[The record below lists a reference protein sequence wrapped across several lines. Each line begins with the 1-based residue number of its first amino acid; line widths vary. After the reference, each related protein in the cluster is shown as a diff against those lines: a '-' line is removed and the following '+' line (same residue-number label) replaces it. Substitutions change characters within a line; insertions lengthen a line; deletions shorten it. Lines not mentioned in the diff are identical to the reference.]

1 MNLPLFIAR
10 RIHFS
15 DNKNKKKVSKP
26 AVRIALCGIALGLAV
41 MLLSLAIVVGFKNE
55 VGRKVMGFGS
65 HIQITSLTNNKTYDL
80 PPISFSDTLINAIK
94 QVPNVDYAQITAT
107 KPAIIKTK
115 TDFQGIVLKGVDA
128 NYNWDF
134 FKEYLREGKIP
145 VYNDSTPSNEVLISQ
160 KQADALKLKVG
171 DKFICYFIQN
181 DVRLRQFTI
190 SGIYST
196 GLADFDKLFV
206 VTDIQHVRML
216 NNWDNK
222 TATSIEV
229 FVNDLDYLGETSYN
243 IFLATANN
251 FTGNYNPYYTRSIQE
266 LQPQIFGWLDL
277 LDLNMVVIL
286 ILMFSVASFTM
297 ISGLL
302 IIILEKTTLIGT
314 LKVLGANNW
323 TIRKIFLYQ
332 ASFLIGKAMLWG
344 NVIGLGMY
352 FIQKYLKV
360 VKLDPEIYF
369 VDYAPVE
376 LIPWQ
381 AIALNIGVG
390 VAILCILVIPL
401 RYSLLCNNPLQEQ
414 HVQFLVIHRRHR
426 LCQILYSQCH
436 KILQHP
442 AVGNHFCG

>member
-94 QVPNVDYAQITAT
+94 QVPNVDYTQITAT

-390 VAILCILVIPL
+390 VAILCILVIPSYL
-401 RYSLLCNNPLQEQ
+401 
-414 HVQFLVIHRRHR
+414 IA
-426 LCQILYSQCH
+426 
-436 KILQHP
+436 KISP
-442 AVGNHFCG
+442 AKSIKFE

>member
-15 DNKNKKKVSKP
+15 KENNKKKVSKP

-41 MLLSLAIVVGFKNE
+41 MITALAIVVGFKNE
-55 VGRKVMGFGS
+55 VGRKVMGFGA

-80 PPISFSDTLINAIK
+80 PPISYSDTLINAIK
-94 QVPNVDYAQITAT
+94 EVPNVSYTQITAT

-115 TDFQGIVLKGVDA
+115 TDFQGIVLKGVDE

-134 FKEYLREGKIP
+134 FKEYLREGEIP
-145 VYNDSTPSNEVLISQ
+145 VYNDSTPSNKVLISQ

-171 DKFICYFIQN
+171 DKFICYFIQS

-229 FVNDLDYLGETSYN
+229 FVNDLNYLGDTSYN

-251 FTGNYNPYYTRSIQE
+251 FTGNYNPYYTRSIYE

-286 ILMFSVASFTM
+286 ILMFSVATFTM

-344 NVIGLGMY
+344 NVIGLGIY

-360 VKLDPEIYF
+360 IKLDPEIYF

-381 AIALNIGVG
+381 FVALNICVG
-390 VAILCILVIPL
+390 VAILAILIIPSYL
-401 RYSLLCNNPLQEQ
+401 
-414 HVQFLVIHRRHR
+414 IA
-426 LCQILYSQCH
+426 
-436 KILQHP
+436 KISP
-442 AVGNHFCG
+442 AKSIKFE

>member
-94 QVPNVDYAQITAT
+94 QVPNVDYTQITAT

-134 FKEYLREGKIP
+134 FKEYLREGEIP

-266 LQPQIFGWLDL
+266 LRPQIFGWLDL

-297 ISGLL
+297 ISGSKRPVGL
-302 IIILEKTTLIGT
+302 IICSTL
-314 LKVLGANNW
+314 
-323 TIRKIFLYQ
+323 FSSCS
-332 ASFLIGKAMLWG
+332 AS
-344 NVIGLGMY
+344 Y
-352 FIQKYLKV
+352 S
-360 VKLDPEIYF
+360 D
-369 VDYAPVE
+369 
-376 LIPWQ
+376 
-381 AIALNIGVG
+381 G
-390 VAILCILVIPL
+390 VADTKRSWSILL
-401 RYSLLCNNPLQEQ
+401 SN
-414 HVQFLVIHRRHR
+414 
-426 LCQILYSQCH
+426 S
-436 KILQHP
+436 
-442 AVGNHFCG
+442 

>member
-15 DNKNKKKVSKP
+15 KENNKKKVSKP

-41 MLLSLAIVVGFKNE
+41 MITALAIVVGFKNE
-55 VGRKVMGFGS
+55 VGRKVMGFGA

-80 PPISFSDTLINAIK
+80 PPISYSDTLINAINE
-94 QVPNVDYAQITAT
+94 VPNVSYTQVTAT

-115 TDFQGIVLKGVDA
+115 TDFQGIVLKGVDE

-134 FKEYLREGKIP
+134 FKEYLREGEIP

-344 NVIGLGMY
+344 NVIGLGIY

-381 AIALNIGVG
+381 FVALNIGVG
-390 VAILCILVIPL
+390 VAILAILIIPSYL
-401 RYSLLCNNPLQEQ
+401 
-414 HVQFLVIHRRHR
+414 IA
-426 LCQILYSQCH
+426 
-436 KILQHP
+436 KISP
-442 AVGNHFCG
+442 AKSIKFE

>member
-15 DNKNKKKVSKP
+15 KENNKKKVSKP

-41 MLLSLAIVVGFKNE
+41 MIIALAIVVGFKNE
-55 VGRKVMGFGS
+55 VGRKVMGFGA

-80 PPISFSDTLINAIK
+80 PPISFSDTLINAIND
-94 QVPNVDYAQITAT
+94 VPNVNYTQVTAT

-115 TDFQGIVLKGVDA
+115 TDFQGIVLKGVDEK
-128 NYNWDF
+128 YNWDF
-134 FKEYLREGKIP
+134 FKEYLREGEIP
-145 VYNDSTPSNEVLISQ
+145 VYNDSTPSNEVLISK
-160 KQADALKLKVG
+160 KQADALKLSIG

-216 NNWDNK
+216 NNWDK
-222 TATSIEV
+222 STATSIEV
-229 FVNDLDYLGETSYN
+229 FVNDLNNLGETSYN

-286 ILMFSVASFTM
+286 ILMFSVATFTM

-323 TIRKIFLYQ
+323 AIRKIFLYQ
-332 ASFLIGKAMLWG
+332 ASFLIGKAMFWG
-344 NVIGLGMY
+344 NVIGLGIY

-360 VKLDPEIYF
+360 IKLDPEIYF

-381 AIALNIGVG
+381 FVALNIGVG
-390 VAILCILVIPL
+390 VAILAILIIPSYL
-401 RYSLLCNNPLQEQ
+401 
-414 HVQFLVIHRRHR
+414 IA
-426 LCQILYSQCH
+426 
-436 KILQHP
+436 KISP
-442 AVGNHFCG
+442 AKSIKFE

>member
-94 QVPNVDYAQITAT
+94 QVPNVDYTQITAT

-134 FKEYLREGKIP
+134 FKEYLKEGELP
-145 VYNDSTPSNEVLISQ
+145 VMSNGTSVDAGDAMPSNEVLISQ

-171 DKFICYFIQN
+171 DKFICYFIQ
-181 DVRLRQFTI
+181 DQVRLRQFTI

-206 VTDIQHVRML
+206 VADIQHIRML

-222 TATSIEV
+222 TATSIEI
-229 FVNDLDYLGETSYN
+229 FVKDLNILEDTSYN
-243 IFLATANN
+243 IFLTTANN
-251 FTGNYNPYYTRSIQE
+251 FTGNYNPYYTRHIYE

-277 LDLNMVVIL
+277 LDLNMVIIL

-302 IIILEKTTLIGT
+302 ILILEKTTLIGT

-369 VDYAPVE
+369 VDYAPVK

-390 VAILCILVIPL
+390 VAILCILVIPSYL
-401 RYSLLCNNPLQEQ
+401 
-414 HVQFLVIHRRHR
+414 IA
-426 LCQILYSQCH
+426 
-436 KILQHP
+436 KISP
-442 AVGNHFCG
+442 AKSIKFE

>member
-94 QVPNVDYAQITAT
+94 QVPNVDYTQITAT

-134 FKEYLREGKIP
+134 FKEYLKEGELP
-145 VYNDSTPSNEVLISQ
+145 VMSNGTSVDTGDTMPSNEVLISS

-171 DKFICYFIQN
+171 DKFICYFIQ
-181 DVRLRQFTI
+181 DQVRLRQFTI

-206 VTDIQHVRML
+206 VADIQHIRML

-222 TATSIEV
+222 TATSIEI
-229 FVNDLDYLGETSYN
+229 FVKDLNILEDTSYN
-243 IFLATANN
+243 IFLTTANN
-251 FTGNYNPYYTRSIQE
+251 FTGNYNPYYTRHIYE

-277 LDLNMVVIL
+277 LDLNMVIIL
-286 ILMFSVASFTM
+286 ILMFSVATFTM

-302 IIILEKTTLIGT
+302 ILILEKTTLIGT

-344 NVIGLGMY
+344 NVIGLGLY

-390 VAILCILVIPL
+390 VAILCILVIPSYL
-401 RYSLLCNNPLQEQ
+401 
-414 HVQFLVIHRRHR
+414 IA
-426 LCQILYSQCH
+426 
-436 KILQHP
+436 KISP
-442 AVGNHFCG
+442 AKSIKFE

>member
-26 AVRIALCGIALGLAV
+26 AVRIALGGIALGLAV
-41 MLLSLAIVVGFKNE
+41 MILSLAIVVGFKNE

-65 HIQITSLTNNKTYDL
+65 HIQITSLTNNRTYDL

-94 QVPNVDYAQITAT
+94 QVPNVDYTQITAT

-134 FKEYLREGKIP
+134 FKEYLKEGELP
-145 VYNDSTPSNEVLISQ
+145 VYNDSTASNEVLISK
-160 KQADALKLKVG
+160 KQADALKLSVG
-171 DKFICYFIQN
+171 DKFICYFIQ
-181 DVRLRQFTI
+181 DQVRLRQFTI

-196 GLADFDKLFV
+196 GLADFDKLFIV
-206 VTDIQHVRML
+206 SDIQHIRVL
-216 NNWDNK
+216 NNWNEN
-222 TATSIEV
+222 TATSIEI
-229 FVNDLDYLGETSYN
+229 FVKDLNILEDTSYN
-243 IFLATANN
+243 IFLTTANN
-251 FTGNYNPYYTRSIQE
+251 FTGNYNPYYTRHIYE

-277 LDLNMVVIL
+277 LDLNMVIIL

-360 VKLDPEIYF
+360 VKLDPEVYF

-390 VAILCILVIPL
+390 VAILCILVIPSYL
-401 RYSLLCNNPLQEQ
+401 
-414 HVQFLVIHRRHR
+414 IA
-426 LCQILYSQCH
+426 
-436 KILQHP
+436 KISP
-442 AVGNHFCG
+442 AKSIKFE

>member
-15 DNKNKKKVSKP
+15 KENNKKKVSKP
-26 AVRIALCGIALGLAV
+26 AVRIALGGIALGLAV
-41 MLLSLAIVVGFKNE
+41 MILSLAIVVGFKNE

-65 HIQITSLTNNKTYDL
+65 HIQITSLTNNRTYDL
-80 PPISFSDTLINAIK
+80 PPISFSDTLISAIK
-94 QVPNVDYAQITAT
+94 AVPNVSYTQITAT

-128 NYNWDF
+128 HYNWDF
-134 FKEYLREGKIP
+134 FKEYLKEGELP
-145 VYNDSTPSNEVLISQ
+145 VYNDSTASNEVLISK
-160 KQADALKLKVG
+160 KQADALKLSVG
-171 DKFICYFIQN
+171 DKFICYFIQ
-181 DVRLRQFTI
+181 DQVRLRQFSI

-196 GLADFDKLFV
+196 GLADFDKLFIV
-206 VTDIQHVRML
+206 SDIQHIRML
-216 NNWDNK
+216 NNWDEN

-229 FVNDLDYLGETSYN
+229 FVNNLDNLSDTSYN
-243 IFLATANN
+243 IYLATARN
-251 FTGNYNPYYTRSIQE
+251 FTGNYNPYYTRSIYE
-266 LQPQIFGWLDL
+266 LQPQIFGWLSL
-277 LDLNMVVIL
+277 LDLNMVIIL

-360 VKLDPEIYF
+360 VKLDPEVYF

-381 AIALNIGVG
+381 FIALNICVG
-390 VAILCILVIPL
+390 VAILAILIIPSYL
-401 RYSLLCNNPLQEQ
+401 
-414 HVQFLVIHRRHR
+414 IA
-426 LCQILYSQCH
+426 
-436 KILQHP
+436 KISP
-442 AVGNHFCG
+442 AKSIKFE

>member
-15 DNKNKKKVSKP
+15 RENNKKKVSKP
-26 AVRIALCGIALGLAV
+26 AVRIALGGIALGLAV
-41 MLLSLAIVVGFKNE
+41 MILSLAIVVGFKNE

-65 HIQITSLTNNKTYDL
+65 HIQITSLTNNRTYDL
-80 PPISFSDTLINAIK
+80 PPISFSDTLISAIK
-94 QVPNVDYAQITAT
+94 AVPNVSYTQITAT

-128 NYNWDF
+128 HYNWDF
-134 FKEYLREGKIP
+134 FKEYLKEGELP
-145 VYNDSTPSNEVLISQ
+145 VYNDSTASNEVLISK
-160 KQADALKLKVG
+160 KQADALKLSVG
-171 DKFICYFIQN
+171 DKFICYFIQ
-181 DVRLRQFTI
+181 DQVRLRQFTI

-196 GLADFDKLFV
+196 GLADFDKLFIV
-206 VTDIQHVRML
+206 SDIQHIRML
-216 NNWDNK
+216 NNWDEN

-229 FVNDLDYLGETSYN
+229 FVNDLDHLSDISYN
-243 IFLATANN
+243 IYLATARN
-251 FTGNYNPYYTRSIQE
+251 FTGNYNPYYTRSIYE
-266 LQPQIFGWLDL
+266 LQPQIFGWLSL
-277 LDLNMVVIL
+277 LDLNMVIIL

-360 VKLDPEIYF
+360 VKLDPEVYF

-381 AIALNIGVG
+381 AVALNIGVG
-390 VAILCILVIPL
+390 IAILCILVIPSYL
-401 RYSLLCNNPLQEQ
+401 
-414 HVQFLVIHRRHR
+414 IA
-426 LCQILYSQCH
+426 
-436 KILQHP
+436 KISP
-442 AVGNHFCG
+442 AKSIKFE

>member
-15 DNKNKKKVSKP
+15 KENNKKKVSKP

-41 MLLSLAIVVGFKNE
+41 MITALAIVVGFKNE
-55 VGRKVMGFGS
+55 VGRKVMGFGA

-80 PPISFSDTLINAIK
+80 PPISYSDTLINAINE
-94 QVPNVDYAQITAT
+94 VPNVSYTQVTAT

-115 TDFQGIVLKGVDA
+115 TDFQGIVLKGVDE
-128 NYNWDF
+128 NYNWYF
-134 FKEYLREGKIP
+134 FKEYLKEGEIP

-344 NVIGLGMY
+344 NVIGLGIY

-360 VKLDPEIYF
+360 IKLDPEIYF

-381 AIALNIGVG
+381 FVALNIGVG
-390 VAILCILVIPL
+390 VAILAILIIPSYL
-401 RYSLLCNNPLQEQ
+401 
-414 HVQFLVIHRRHR
+414 IA
-426 LCQILYSQCH
+426 
-436 KILQHP
+436 KISP
-442 AVGNHFCG
+442 AKSIKFE

>member
-15 DNKNKKKVSKP
+15 KENNKKKVSKP
-26 AVRIALCGIALGLAV
+26 AVRIALGGIALGLAV
-41 MLLSLAIVVGFKNE
+41 MILSLAIVVGFKNE

-65 HIQITSLTNNKTYDL
+65 HIQITSLTNNRTYDL
-80 PPISFSDTLINAIK
+80 PPISFSDTLISAIK
-94 QVPNVDYAQITAT
+94 AVPNVSYTQITAT

-128 NYNWDF
+128 HYNWDF
-134 FKEYLREGKIP
+134 FKEYLKEGELP
-145 VYNDSTPSNEVLISQ
+145 VYNDSTASNEVLISK
-160 KQADALKLKVG
+160 KQADALKLSVG
-171 DKFICYFIQN
+171 DKFICYFIQ
-181 DVRLRQFTI
+181 DQVRLRQFTI
-190 SGIYST
+190 TGIYST
-196 GLADFDKLFV
+196 GLADFDKLFIV
-206 VTDIQHVRML
+206 SDIQHIRVL
-216 NNWDNK
+216 NNWNEN

-229 FVNDLDYLGETSYN
+229 FVNDLDNLSDISYN
-243 IFLATANN
+243 IYLATARN
-251 FTGNYNPYYTRSIQE
+251 FTGNYNPYYTRSIYE
-266 LQPQIFGWLDL
+266 LQPQIFGWLSL
-277 LDLNMVVIL
+277 LDLNMVIIL

-360 VKLDPEIYF
+360 VKLDPEVYF

-381 AIALNIGVG
+381 AVVLNIGVG
-390 VAILCILVIPL
+390 FAILCILVIPSYL
-401 RYSLLCNNPLQEQ
+401 
-414 HVQFLVIHRRHR
+414 IA
-426 LCQILYSQCH
+426 
-436 KILQHP
+436 KISP
-442 AVGNHFCG
+442 AKSIKFE

>member
-15 DNKNKKKVSKP
+15 KENNKKKVSKP

-41 MLLSLAIVVGFKNE
+41 MITALAIVVGFKNE
-55 VGRKVMGFGS
+55 VGRKVMGFGA

-80 PPISFSDTLINAIK
+80 PPILYSDTLINAINE
-94 QVPNVDYAQITAT
+94 VPNVSYTQVTAT

-115 TDFQGIVLKGVDA
+115 TDFQGIVLKGVDE

-134 FKEYLREGKIP
+134 FKEYLKEGEIP

-206 VTDIQHVRML
+206 VTDIQHVRIL

-344 NVIGLGMY
+344 NVIGLGIY

-381 AIALNIGVG
+381 FVALNIGVG
-390 VAILCILVIPL
+390 VAILAILIIPSYL
-401 RYSLLCNNPLQEQ
+401 
-414 HVQFLVIHRRHR
+414 IA
-426 LCQILYSQCH
+426 
-436 KILQHP
+436 KISP
-442 AVGNHFCG
+442 AKSIKFE

>member
-1 MNLPLFIAR
+1 MNFPLFIAR
-10 RIHFS
+10 KIHFS
-15 DNKNKKKVSKP
+15 SQNNERKVSKP

-41 MLLSLAIVVGFKNE
+41 MIIALAVVVGFKNE
-55 VGRKVMGFGS
+55 VGRKVMGFGA

-94 QVPNVDYAQITAT
+94 EVPNVNYIQTTAT

-115 TDFQGIVLKGVDA
+115 TDFQGIVLKGVDEK
-128 NYNWDF
+128 YNWDF
-134 FKEYLREGKIP
+134 FKEYLREGELPI
-145 VYNDSTPSNEVLISQ
+145 YNDSTPSNEVLISS
-160 KQADALKLKVG
+160 KQADALKLNVG
-171 DKFICYFIQN
+171 DKFICYFIQ
-181 DVRLRQFTI
+181 DQVRLRQFTI

-196 GLADFDKLFV
+196 GLADFDKLFIV
-206 VTDIQHVRML
+206 SDIKHIRLL
-216 NNWDNK
+216 NNWDEN

-229 FVNDLDYLGETSYN
+229 FVNDLNILEDTSYS

-251 FTGNYNPYYTRSIQE
+251 FTGNYNPYYTRNIYE

-277 LDLNMVVIL
+277 LDLNMVIIL
-286 ILMFSVASFTM
+286 ILMFSVATFTM

-344 NVIGLGMY
+344 NVIGLGLY
-352 FIQKYLKV
+352 FMQKYLKV
-360 VKLDPEIYF
+360 IKLDPEIYF
-369 VDYAPVE
+369 VDYVPVE

-381 AIALNIGVG
+381 AVVLNIGVG
-390 VAILCILVIPL
+390 IAILCILVIPSYL
-401 RYSLLCNNPLQEQ
+401 
-414 HVQFLVIHRRHR
+414 IA
-426 LCQILYSQCH
+426 
-436 KILQHP
+436 KISP
-442 AVGNHFCG
+442 AKSIKFE

>member
-1 MNLPLFIAR
+1 MNFPLFIAR
-10 RIHFS
+10 KIHFS
-15 DNKNKKKVSKP
+15 SQNNERKVSKP

-41 MLLSLAIVVGFKNE
+41 MIIALAVVVGFKNE
-55 VGRKVMGFGS
+55 VGRKVMGFGA

-94 QVPNVDYAQITAT
+94 EVPNVNYIQTTAT

-115 TDFQGIVLKGVDA
+115 TDFQGIVLKGVDEK
-128 NYNWDF
+128 YNWDF
-134 FKEYLREGKIP
+134 FKEYLREGELPI
-145 VYNDSTPSNEVLISQ
+145 YNDSTPSNEVLISS
-160 KQADALKLKVG
+160 KQADALKLNVG
-171 DKFICYFIQN
+171 DKFICYFIQ
-181 DVRLRQFTI
+181 DQVRLRQYTI

-196 GLADFDKLFV
+196 GLADFDKLFIV
-206 VTDIQHVRML
+206 SDIKHIRLL
-216 NNWDNK
+216 NNWDEN

-229 FVNDLDYLGETSYN
+229 FVNDLNILEDTSYS

-251 FTGNYNPYYTRSIQE
+251 FTGNYNPYYTRNIYE

-277 LDLNMVVIL
+277 LDLNMVIIL
-286 ILMFSVASFTM
+286 ILMFSVATFTM

-344 NVIGLGMY
+344 NVIGLGLY
-352 FIQKYLKV
+352 FMQKYLKV

-381 AIALNIGVG
+381 AVVLNIGVG
-390 VAILCILVIPL
+390 IAILCILVIPSYL
-401 RYSLLCNNPLQEQ
+401 
-414 HVQFLVIHRRHR
+414 IA
-426 LCQILYSQCH
+426 
-436 KILQHP
+436 KISP
-442 AVGNHFCG
+442 AKSIKFE

>member
-1 MNLPLFIAR
+1 MNLPLFIAK

-15 DNKNKKKVSKP
+15 KEQNKKKVSKP
-26 AVRIALCGIALGLAV
+26 AVRIALGGIALGLAV
-41 MLLSLAIVVGFKNE
+41 MILSLAIVVGFKNE

-65 HIQITSLTNNKTYDL
+65 HIQITSLTNNRTYDL

-94 QVPNVDYAQITAT
+94 AVPNVNYTQITAT

-115 TDFQGIVLKGVDA
+115 TDFQGIVLKGVDE

-134 FKEYLREGKIP
+134 FKEYLKEGGLP
-145 VYNDSTPSNEVLISQ
+145 VYNDSTPSNEVLISK
-160 KQADALKLKVG
+160 KQADALKLGVG
-171 DKFICYFIQN
+171 DKFICYFIQ
-181 DVRLRQFTI
+181 DQVRLRQFTI

-196 GLADFDKLFV
+196 GLADFDKLFIV
-206 VTDIQHVRML
+206 SDIQHIRTL
-216 NNWDNK
+216 NSWDKN

-229 FVNDLDYLGETSYN
+229 FVNDLDKLSDTSYS
-243 IFLATANN
+243 IFLTTAQN
-251 FTGNYNPYYTRSIQE
+251 FTGNYNPYYTRSIYE
-266 LQPQIFGWLDL
+266 LQPQIFGWLSL
-277 LDLNMVVIL
+277 LDLNMVIIL
-286 ILMFSVASFTM
+286 ILMFSVATFTM

-360 VKLDPEIYF
+360 VKLDPEVYF

-381 AIALNIGVG
+381 AVVLNIGVG
-390 VAILCILVIPL
+390 VAILCILVIPSYL
-401 RYSLLCNNPLQEQ
+401 
-414 HVQFLVIHRRHR
+414 IA
-426 LCQILYSQCH
+426 
-436 KILQHP
+436 KISP
-442 AVGNHFCG
+442 AKSIKFE

>member
-15 DNKNKKKVSKP
+15 KENNKKKVSKP
-26 AVRIALCGIALGLAV
+26 AVRIALGGIALGLAV
-41 MLLSLAIVVGFKNE
+41 MILSLAIVVGFKNE

-65 HIQITSLTNNKTYDL
+65 HIQITSLTNNRTYDL

-94 QVPNVDYAQITAT
+94 AVPNVNYTQITAT

-115 TDFQGIVLKGVDA
+115 SDFQGIVLKGVDE

-134 FKEYLREGKIP
+134 FKEYLKEGELP
-145 VYNDSTPSNEVLISQ
+145 VYNDSTPSNEVLISS
-160 KQADALKLKVG
+160 KQADALKLSVG
-171 DKFICYFIQN
+171 DKFICYFIQ
-181 DVRLRQFTI
+181 DQVRLRQFTI

-196 GLADFDKLFV
+196 GLADFDKLFIV
-206 VTDIQHVRML
+206 SDIQHIRTL
-216 NNWDNK
+216 NNWSKN
-222 TATSIEV
+222 TATSVEV
-229 FVNDLDYLGETSYN
+229 FVNDLNTLGDTSYD
-243 IFLATANN
+243 IYLTTAKH
-251 FTGNYNPYYTRSIQE
+251 FIGNYNPYYTRSIYE
-266 LQPQIFGWLDL
+266 LQPQIFGWLNL
-277 LDLNMVVIL
+277 LDLNMVIIL
-286 ILMFSVASFTM
+286 ILMFSVATFTM

-360 VKLDPEIYF
+360 VKLDPEVYF
-369 VDYAPVE
+369 VSYAPVE

-381 AIALNIGVG
+381 AVALNIGVG
-390 VAILCILVIPL
+390 IAILCILVIPSYL
-401 RYSLLCNNPLQEQ
+401 
-414 HVQFLVIHRRHR
+414 IA
-426 LCQILYSQCH
+426 
-436 KILQHP
+436 KISP
-442 AVGNHFCG
+442 AKSIKFE

>member
-15 DNKNKKKVSKP
+15 KENNKKKVSKP
-26 AVRIALCGIALGLAV
+26 AVRIALGGIALGLAV
-41 MLLSLAIVVGFKNE
+41 MILSLAIVVGFKNE

-65 HIQITSLTNNKTYDL
+65 HIQITSLTNNRTYDL
-80 PPISFSDTLINAIK
+80 PPISFSDTLISAIK
-94 QVPNVDYAQITAT
+94 AVPNVSYSQITAT

-128 NYNWDF
+128 HYNWDF
-134 FKEYLREGKIP
+134 FKEYLKEGELP
-145 VYNDSTPSNEVLISQ
+145 VYNDSTASNEVLISK
-160 KQADALKLKVG
+160 KQADALKLSVG
-171 DKFICYFIQN
+171 DKFICYFIQ
-181 DVRLRQFTI
+181 DQVRLRQFTI

-196 GLADFDKLFV
+196 GLADFDKLFIV
-206 VTDIQHVRML
+206 SDIQHIRML
-216 NNWDNK
+216 NNWDEN

-229 FVNDLDYLGETSYN
+229 FVNDLDNLSDISYN
-243 IFLATANN
+243 IYLATARN
-251 FTGNYNPYYTRSIQE
+251 FTGNYNPYYTRSIYE
-266 LQPQIFGWLDL
+266 LQPQIFGWLSL
-277 LDLNMVVIL
+277 LDLNMVIIL

-360 VKLDPEIYF
+360 VKLDPEVYF

-381 AIALNIGVG
+381 AVALNIGVG
-390 VAILCILVIPL
+390 VAILCILVIPSYL
-401 RYSLLCNNPLQEQ
+401 
-414 HVQFLVIHRRHR
+414 IA
-426 LCQILYSQCH
+426 
-436 KILQHP
+436 KISP
-442 AVGNHFCG
+442 AKSIKFE

>member
-15 DNKNKKKVSKP
+15 KENNKKKVSKP
-26 AVRIALCGIALGLAV
+26 AVRIALGGIALGLAV
-41 MLLSLAIVVGFKNE
+41 MILSLAIVVGFKNE

-65 HIQITSLTNNKTYDL
+65 HIQITSLTNNRTYDL
-80 PPISFSDTLINAIK
+80 PPISFSDTLISAIK
-94 QVPNVDYAQITAT
+94 AVPNVSYTQITAT

-128 NYNWDF
+128 HYNWDF
-134 FKEYLREGKIP
+134 FKEYLKEGELP
-145 VYNDSTPSNEVLISQ
+145 VYNDSTASNEVLISK
-160 KQADALKLKVG
+160 KQADALKLSVG
-171 DKFICYFIQN
+171 DKFICYFIQ
-181 DVRLRQFTI
+181 DQVRLRQFTI

-196 GLADFDKLFV
+196 GLADFDKLFIV
-206 VTDIQHVRML
+206 SDIQHIRML
-216 NNWDNK
+216 NNWDEN

-229 FVNDLDYLGETSYN
+229 FVNDLDNLSDISYN
-243 IFLATANN
+243 IYLATARN
-251 FTGNYNPYYTRSIQE
+251 FTGNYNPYYTRSIYE
-266 LQPQIFGWLDL
+266 LQPQIFGWLSL
-277 LDLNMVVIL
+277 LDLNMVIIL
-286 ILMFSVASFTM
+286 ILMFSVATFTM

-344 NVIGLGMY
+344 NVIGLGIY

-360 VKLDPEIYF
+360 IKLDPEIYF

-381 AIALNIGVG
+381 YVALNICVG
-390 VAILCILVIPL
+390 VAILAILIIPSYL
-401 RYSLLCNNPLQEQ
+401 
-414 HVQFLVIHRRHR
+414 IA
-426 LCQILYSQCH
+426 
-436 KILQHP
+436 KISP
-442 AVGNHFCG
+442 AKSIKFE

>member
-15 DNKNKKKVSKP
+15 KENNKKKVSKP

-41 MLLSLAIVVGFKNE
+41 MIIALAIVVGFKNE
-55 VGRKVMGFGS
+55 VGRKVMGFGA

-80 PPISFSDTLINAIK
+80 PPISFSDTLINAIND
-94 QVPNVDYAQITAT
+94 VPNVNYTQVTAT

-115 TDFQGIVLKGVDA
+115 TDFQGIVLKGVDEK
-128 NYNWDF
+128 YNWDF
-134 FKEYLREGKIP
+134 FKEYLREGEIP
-145 VYNDSTPSNEVLISQ
+145 VYNDSTPSNEVLISK
-160 KQADALKLKVG
+160 KQADALKLSVG

-229 FVNDLDYLGETSYN
+229 FVNDLNNLGETSYN

-286 ILMFSVASFTM
+286 ILMFSVATFTM

-323 TIRKIFLYQ
+323 AIRKIFLYQ

-344 NVIGLGMY
+344 NVIGLGIY

-360 VKLDPEIYF
+360 IKLDPEIYF

-381 AIALNIGVG
+381 FVALNIGVG
-390 VAILCILVIPL
+390 VAILAILIIPSYL
-401 RYSLLCNNPLQEQ
+401 
-414 HVQFLVIHRRHR
+414 IA
-426 LCQILYSQCH
+426 
-436 KILQHP
+436 KISP
-442 AVGNHFCG
+442 AKSIKFE

>member
-15 DNKNKKKVSKP
+15 KENNKKKVSKP

-41 MLLSLAIVVGFKNE
+41 MITALAIVVGFKNE
-55 VGRKVMGFGS
+55 VGRKVMGFGA

-80 PPISFSDTLINAIK
+80 PPISYSDTLINAIK
-94 QVPNVDYAQITAT
+94 EVPNVSYTQITAT

-115 TDFQGIVLKGVDA
+115 TDFQGIVLKGVDE

-134 FKEYLREGKIP
+134 FKEYLREGEIP
-145 VYNDSTPSNEVLISQ
+145 VYNDSTPSNKVLISQ

-171 DKFICYFIQN
+171 DKFICYFIQS

-229 FVNDLDYLGETSYN
+229 FVNDLDYLGDTSYN

-251 FTGNYNPYYTRSIQE
+251 FTGNYNPYYTRSIYE

-286 ILMFSVASFTM
+286 ILMFSVATFTM

-344 NVIGLGMY
+344 NVIGLGIY

-360 VKLDPEIYF
+360 IKLDPEIYF

-381 AIALNIGVG
+381 FVALNICVG
-390 VAILCILVIPL
+390 VAILAILIIPSYL
-401 RYSLLCNNPLQEQ
+401 
-414 HVQFLVIHRRHR
+414 IA
-426 LCQILYSQCH
+426 
-436 KILQHP
+436 KISP
-442 AVGNHFCG
+442 AKSIKFE

>member
-1 MNLPLFIAR
+1 MNFPLFIAR
-10 RIHFS
+10 KIHFS
-15 DNKNKKKVSKP
+15 SQNNERKVSKP

-41 MLLSLAIVVGFKNE
+41 MIIALAVVVGFKNE
-55 VGRKVMGFGS
+55 VGRKVMGFGA

-94 QVPNVDYAQITAT
+94 EVPNVNYIQTTAT

-115 TDFQGIVLKGVDA
+115 TDFQGIVLKGVDEK
-128 NYNWDF
+128 YNWDF
-134 FKEYLREGKIP
+134 FKEYLREGELPI
-145 VYNDSTPSNEVLISQ
+145 YNDSTPSNEVLISS
-160 KQADALKLKVG
+160 KQADALKLNVG
-171 DKFICYFIQN
+171 DKFICYFIQ
-181 DVRLRQFTI
+181 DQVRLRQFTI

-196 GLADFDKLFV
+196 GLADFDKLFIV
-206 VTDIQHVRML
+206 SDIKHIRLL
-216 NNWDNK
+216 NNWNEN

-229 FVNDLDYLGETSYN
+229 FVNDLNILEDTSYS

-251 FTGNYNPYYTRSIQE
+251 FTGNYNPYYTRNIYE

-277 LDLNMVVIL
+277 LDLNMVIIL
-286 ILMFSVASFTM
+286 ILMFSVATFTM

-344 NVIGLGMY
+344 NVIGLGLY
-352 FIQKYLKV
+352 FMQKYLKV
-360 VKLDPEIYF
+360 IKLDPEIYF

-381 AIALNIGVG
+381 AVVLNIGVG
-390 VAILCILVIPL
+390 IAILCILVIPSYL
-401 RYSLLCNNPLQEQ
+401 
-414 HVQFLVIHRRHR
+414 IA
-426 LCQILYSQCH
+426 
-436 KILQHP
+436 KISP
-442 AVGNHFCG
+442 AKSIKFE

>member
-15 DNKNKKKVSKP
+15 KENNKKKVSKP

-41 MLLSLAIVVGFKNE
+41 MITALAIVVGFKNE
-55 VGRKVMGFGS
+55 VGRKVMGFGA

-80 PPISFSDTLINAIK
+80 PPISYSDTLINAINE
-94 QVPNVDYAQITAT
+94 VPNVSYTQVTAT

-115 TDFQGIVLKGVDA
+115 TDFQGIVLKGVDE

-134 FKEYLREGKIP
+134 FKEYLKEGEIP

-344 NVIGLGMY
+344 NVIGLGIY

-360 VKLDPEIYF
+360 IKLDPEIYF

-381 AIALNIGVG
+381 AVALNIGVG
-390 VAILCILVIPL
+390 VAILCILIIPSYL
-401 RYSLLCNNPLQEQ
+401 
-414 HVQFLVIHRRHR
+414 IA
-426 LCQILYSQCH
+426 
-436 KILQHP
+436 KISP
-442 AVGNHFCG
+442 AKSIKFE

>member
-15 DNKNKKKVSKP
+15 KENNKKKVSKP

-41 MLLSLAIVVGFKNE
+41 MITALAIVVGFKNE
-55 VGRKVMGFGS
+55 VGRKVMGFGA

-80 PPISFSDTLINAIK
+80 PPISYSDTLINAINE
-94 QVPNVDYAQITAT
+94 VPNVSYTQVTAT

-115 TDFQGIVLKGVDA
+115 TDFQGIVLKGVDE

-134 FKEYLREGKIP
+134 FKEYLKEGEIP

-344 NVIGLGMY
+344 NVIGLGIY

-360 VKLDPEIYF
+360 IKLDPEIYF

-381 AIALNIGVG
+381 FVALNIGVG
-390 VAILCILVIPL
+390 VAILAILVIPSYL
-401 RYSLLCNNPLQEQ
+401 
-414 HVQFLVIHRRHR
+414 IA
-426 LCQILYSQCH
+426 
-436 KILQHP
+436 KISP
-442 AVGNHFCG
+442 AKSIKFE

>member
-94 QVPNVDYAQITAT
+94 QVPNVDYTQITAT

-134 FKEYLREGKIP
+134 FKEYLKEGQIP
-145 VYNDSTPSNEVLISQ
+145 IYNDSTPSNEVLISS

-171 DKFICYFIQN
+171 DKFICYFIQ
-181 DVRLRQFTI
+181 DQVRLRQFTI

-196 GLADFDKLFV
+196 GLAGFDKLFV
-206 VTDIQHVRML
+206 VADIQHIRML

-222 TATSIEV
+222 TATSIEI
-229 FVNDLDYLGETSYN
+229 FVKDLNILEDTSYN
-243 IFLATANN
+243 IFLTTANN
-251 FTGNYNPYYTRSIQE
+251 FTGNYNPYYTRHIYE

-277 LDLNMVVIL
+277 LDLNMVIIL

-302 IIILEKTTLIGT
+302 ILILEKTTLIGT

-344 NVIGLGMY
+344 NAIGLGMY

-390 VAILCILVIPL
+390 VAILCILVIPSYL
-401 RYSLLCNNPLQEQ
+401 
-414 HVQFLVIHRRHR
+414 IA
-426 LCQILYSQCH
+426 
-436 KILQHP
+436 KISP
-442 AVGNHFCG
+442 AKSIKFE

>member
-15 DNKNKKKVSKP
+15 KENNKKKVSKP

-41 MLLSLAIVVGFKNE
+41 MITALAIVVGFKNE
-55 VGRKVMGFGS
+55 VGRKVMGFGA

-80 PPISFSDTLINAIK
+80 PPISYSDTLINAIK
-94 QVPNVDYAQITAT
+94 EVPNVSYTQITAT

-115 TDFQGIVLKGVDA
+115 TDFQGIVLKGVDE

-134 FKEYLREGKIP
+134 FKEYLREGEVP
-145 VYNDSTPSNEVLISQ
+145 AYNDSTPSNKVLISQ

-171 DKFICYFIQN
+171 DKFICYFIQS

-229 FVNDLDYLGETSYN
+229 FVNDLNYLGDTSYN

-251 FTGNYNPYYTRSIQE
+251 FTGNYNPYYTRSIYE

-286 ILMFSVASFTM
+286 ILMFSVATFTM

-344 NVIGLGMY
+344 NVIGLGIY

-360 VKLDPEIYF
+360 IKLDPEIYF

-381 AIALNIGVG
+381 FVALNICVG
-390 VAILCILVIPL
+390 VAILAILIIPSYL
-401 RYSLLCNNPLQEQ
+401 
-414 HVQFLVIHRRHR
+414 IA
-426 LCQILYSQCH
+426 
-436 KILQHP
+436 KISP
-442 AVGNHFCG
+442 AKSIKFE

>member
-1 MNLPLFIAR
+1 MNFPLFIAR
-10 RIHFS
+10 KIHFS
-15 DNKNKKKVSKP
+15 SQNNERKVSKP

-41 MLLSLAIVVGFKNE
+41 MIIALAVVVGFKNE
-55 VGRKVMGFGS
+55 VGRKVMGFGA

-94 QVPNVDYAQITAT
+94 EVPNVNYIQTTAT

-115 TDFQGIVLKGVDA
+115 TDFQGIVLKGVDEK
-128 NYNWDF
+128 YNWDF
-134 FKEYLREGKIP
+134 FKEYLREGELPI
-145 VYNDSTPSNEVLISQ
+145 YNDSTPSNEVLISS
-160 KQADALKLKVG
+160 KQADALKLNVG
-171 DKFICYFIQN
+171 DKFICYFIQ
-181 DVRLRQFTI
+181 DQVRLRQFTI

-196 GLADFDKLFV
+196 GLADFDKLFIV
-206 VTDIQHVRML
+206 SDIKHIRLL
-216 NNWDNK
+216 NNWDEN

-229 FVNDLDYLGETSYN
+229 FVNDLNILDDTSYS

-251 FTGNYNPYYTRSIQE
+251 FTGNYNPYYTRNIYE

-277 LDLNMVVIL
+277 LDLNMVIIL
-286 ILMFSVASFTM
+286 ILMFSVATFTM

-344 NVIGLGMY
+344 NVIGLGLY

-360 VKLDPEIYF
+360 IKLDPEIYF

-381 AIALNIGVG
+381 AVVLNIGVG
-390 VAILCILVIPL
+390 IAILCILVIPSYL
-401 RYSLLCNNPLQEQ
+401 
-414 HVQFLVIHRRHR
+414 IA
-426 LCQILYSQCH
+426 
-436 KILQHP
+436 KISP
-442 AVGNHFCG
+442 AKSIKFE

>member
-15 DNKNKKKVSKP
+15 KENNKKKVSKP
-26 AVRIALCGIALGLAV
+26 AVRIVLCGIALGLAV
-41 MLLSLAIVVGFKNE
+41 MIIALAIVVGFKNE
-55 VGRKVMGFGS
+55 VGRKVIGFGA

-80 PPISFSDTLINAIK
+80 PPISFSDTLINAIND
-94 QVPNVDYAQITAT
+94 VPNVNYTQVTAT

-115 TDFQGIVLKGVDA
+115 TDFQGIVLKGVDEK
-128 NYNWDF
+128 YNWDF
-134 FKEYLREGKIP
+134 FKEYLREGEIP
-145 VYNDSTPSNEVLISQ
+145 VYNDSTPSNEVLISK
-160 KQADALKLKVG
+160 KQSDALKLSVG

-229 FVNDLDYLGETSYN
+229 FVNDLNNLGETSYN

-286 ILMFSVASFTM
+286 ILMFSVATFTM

-323 TIRKIFLYQ
+323 AIRKIFLYQ
-332 ASFLIGKAMLWG
+332 ASFLIGKAMFWG
-344 NVIGLGMY
+344 NVIGLGIY

-360 VKLDPEIYF
+360 IKLDSEIYF

-381 AIALNIGVG
+381 FVALNIGVG
-390 VAILCILVIPL
+390 VAILAILIIPSYL
-401 RYSLLCNNPLQEQ
+401 
-414 HVQFLVIHRRHR
+414 IA
-426 LCQILYSQCH
+426 
-436 KILQHP
+436 KISP
-442 AVGNHFCG
+442 AKSIKFE

>member
-1 MNLPLFIAR
+1 MNLPLFIAK

-15 DNKNKKKVSKP
+15 KENNKKKVSKP
-26 AVRIALCGIALGLAV
+26 AVRIALGGIALGLAV
-41 MLLSLAIVVGFKNE
+41 MILSLAIVVGFKNE

-65 HIQITSLTNNKTYDL
+65 HIQITSLTNNRTYDL

-94 QVPNVDYAQITAT
+94 AVPNVNYTQITAT

-115 TDFQGIVLKGVDA
+115 TDFQGIVLKGVDE

-134 FKEYLREGKIP
+134 FKEYLKEGGLP
-145 VYNDSTPSNEVLISQ
+145 VYNDSTPSNEVLISK
-160 KQADALKLKVG
+160 KQADALKLGVG
-171 DKFICYFIQN
+171 DKFICYFIQ
-181 DVRLRQFTI
+181 DQVRLRQFTI

-196 GLADFDKLFV
+196 GLADFDKLFIV
-206 VTDIQHVRML
+206 SDIQHIRAL
-216 NNWDNK
+216 NSWDKN

-229 FVNDLDYLGETSYN
+229 FVNDLDKLSDTSYS
-243 IFLATANN
+243 IFLTTAQN
-251 FTGNYNPYYTRSIQE
+251 FTGNYNPYYTRSIYE
-266 LQPQIFGWLDL
+266 LQPQIFGWLSL
-277 LDLNMVVIL
+277 LDLNMVIIL
-286 ILMFSVASFTM
+286 ILMFSVATFTM

-360 VKLDPEIYF
+360 VKLDPEVYF

-381 AIALNIGVG
+381 AVVLNIGVG
-390 VAILCILVIPL
+390 VAILCILVIPSYL
-401 RYSLLCNNPLQEQ
+401 
-414 HVQFLVIHRRHR
+414 IA
-426 LCQILYSQCH
+426 
-436 KILQHP
+436 KISP
-442 AVGNHFCG
+442 AKSIKFE

>member
-15 DNKNKKKVSKP
+15 KENNKKKVSKP

-41 MLLSLAIVVGFKNE
+41 MITALAIVVGFKNE
-55 VGRKVMGFGS
+55 VGRKVMGFGA

-80 PPISFSDTLINAIK
+80 PPISYSDTLINAINE
-94 QVPNVDYAQITAT
+94 VPNVSYTQVTAT

-115 TDFQGIVLKGVDA
+115 TDFQGIVLKGVDE

-134 FKEYLREGKIP
+134 FKEYLREGEIP

-286 ILMFSVASFTM
+286 ILMFSVATFTM

-302 IIILEKTTLIGT
+302 ILILEKTTLIGT

-360 VKLDPEIYF
+360 IKLDPEIYF

-381 AIALNIGVG
+381 FVALNIGVG
-390 VAILCILVIPL
+390 IAILAILIIPSYL
-401 RYSLLCNNPLQEQ
+401 
-414 HVQFLVIHRRHR
+414 IA
-426 LCQILYSQCH
+426 
-436 KILQHP
+436 KISP
-442 AVGNHFCG
+442 AKSIKFE

>member
-1 MNLPLFIAR
+1 MNFPLFIAR
-10 RIHFS
+10 KIHFS
-15 DNKNKKKVSKP
+15 SQNNERKVSKP

-41 MLLSLAIVVGFKNE
+41 MIIALAVVVGFKNE
-55 VGRKVMGFGS
+55 VGRKVMGFGA

-94 QVPNVDYAQITAT
+94 EVPNVNYIQTTAT

-115 TDFQGIVLKGVDA
+115 TDFQGIVLKGVDEK
-128 NYNWDF
+128 YNWDF
-134 FKEYLREGKIP
+134 FKEYLREGELPI
-145 VYNDSTPSNEVLISQ
+145 YNDSTPSNEVLISS
-160 KQADALKLKVG
+160 KQADALKLNVG
-171 DKFICYFIQN
+171 DKFICYFIQ
-181 DVRLRQFTI
+181 DQVRLRQFTI

-196 GLADFDKLFV
+196 GLADFDKLFIV
-206 VTDIQHVRML
+206 SDIKHIRLL
-216 NNWDNK
+216 NNWDEN

-229 FVNDLDYLGETSYN
+229 FVNDLNILGDTSYS

-251 FTGNYNPYYTRSIQE
+251 FTGNYNPYYTRNIYE

-277 LDLNMVVIL
+277 LDLNMVIIL
-286 ILMFSVASFTM
+286 ILMFSVATFTM

-344 NVIGLGMY
+344 NVIGLGLY
-352 FIQKYLKV
+352 FMQKYLKV
-360 VKLDPEIYF
+360 IKLDPEIYF

-381 AIALNIGVG
+381 AVVLNIGVG
-390 VAILCILVIPL
+390 IAILCILVIPSYL
-401 RYSLLCNNPLQEQ
+401 
-414 HVQFLVIHRRHR
+414 IA
-426 LCQILYSQCH
+426 
-436 KILQHP
+436 KISP
-442 AVGNHFCG
+442 AKSIKFE

>member
-1 MNLPLFIAR
+1 MNFPLFIAR
-10 RIHFS
+10 KIHFS
-15 DNKNKKKVSKP
+15 SQNNERKVSKP

-41 MLLSLAIVVGFKNE
+41 MIIALAVVVGFKNE
-55 VGRKVMGFGS
+55 VGRKVMGFGA

-94 QVPNVDYAQITAT
+94 EVPNVNYIQTTAT

-115 TDFQGIVLKGVDA
+115 TDFQGIVLKGVDEK
-128 NYNWDF
+128 YNWDF
-134 FKEYLREGKIP
+134 FKEYLREGELPI
-145 VYNDSTPSNEVLISQ
+145 YNDSTPSNEVLISS
-160 KQADALKLKVG
+160 KQADALKLNVG
-171 DKFICYFIQN
+171 DKFICYFIQ
-181 DVRLRQFTI
+181 DQVRLRQFTI

-196 GLADFDKLFV
+196 GLADFDKLFIV
-206 VTDIQHVRML
+206 SDIKHIRLL
-216 NNWDNK
+216 NNWDEN

-229 FVNDLDYLGETSYN
+229 FVNDLNILEDTSYN

-251 FTGNYNPYYTRSIQE
+251 FTGNYNPYYTRNIYE

-277 LDLNMVVIL
+277 LDLNMVIIL
-286 ILMFSVASFTM
+286 ILMFSVATFTM

-381 AIALNIGVG
+381 AVVLNIGVG
-390 VAILCILVIPL
+390 IAILCILVIPSYL
-401 RYSLLCNNPLQEQ
+401 
-414 HVQFLVIHRRHR
+414 IA
-426 LCQILYSQCH
+426 
-436 KILQHP
+436 KISP
-442 AVGNHFCG
+442 AKSIKFE

>member
-1 MNLPLFIAR
+1 MNFPLFIAR
-10 RIHFS
+10 KIHFS
-15 DNKNKKKVSKP
+15 SQNNERKVSKP

-41 MLLSLAIVVGFKNE
+41 MIIALAVVVGFKNE
-55 VGRKVMGFGS
+55 VGRKVMGFGA

-94 QVPNVDYAQITAT
+94 EVPNVNYIQTTAT

-115 TDFQGIVLKGVDA
+115 TDFQGIVLKGVDEK
-128 NYNWDF
+128 YNWDF
-134 FKEYLREGKIP
+134 FKEYLREGELPI
-145 VYNDSTPSNEVLISQ
+145 YNDSTPSNEVLISS
-160 KQADALKLKVG
+160 KQADALKLNVG
-171 DKFICYFIQN
+171 DKFICYFIQ
-181 DVRLRQFTI
+181 DQVRLRQFTI

-196 GLADFDKLFV
+196 GLADFDKLFIV
-206 VTDIQHVRML
+206 SDIKHIRLL
-216 NNWDNK
+216 NNWDEN

-229 FVNDLDYLGETSYN
+229 FVNDLNILEDTSYS

-251 FTGNYNPYYTRSIQE
+251 FTGNYNPYYTRNIYE

-277 LDLNMVVIL
+277 LDLNMVIIL
-286 ILMFSVASFTM
+286 ILMFSVATFTM

-344 NVIGLGMY
+344 NVIGLGLY
-352 FIQKYLKV
+352 FMQKYLKV
-360 VKLDPEIYF
+360 IKLDPEIYF

-381 AIALNIGVG
+381 AVVLNIGVG
-390 VAILCILVIPL
+390 IAILCILVIPSYL
-401 RYSLLCNNPLQEQ
+401 
-414 HVQFLVIHRRHR
+414 IA
-426 LCQILYSQCH
+426 
-436 KILQHP
+436 KISP
-442 AVGNHFCG
+442 AKSIKFE